1 MRHAYKLRP
10 FDHCLTVGSRGTSL
24 LWGAKARGRGYGVAH
39 GGGGVAL
46 EARGQEGTDALCSV
60 LRGHWGHKRC
70 ALACG
75 PRWNGTSTRIR
86 VGHGRLAPA
95 ATVRVR
101 TLSRCGQRSSRRRDG
116 APPLPPRPW
125 RWPMHGPMRGR
136 GRARGA
142 RYAERARGLG
152 TRTRLLLR
160 IYLIR
165 IMIVDKAVLTATCT
179 DDRTKVC
186 GHWGHLQL
194 SLRGPV
200 KIHDRPYHLV
210 YEESGQHRGEASWPL
225 ADVARYS

>member
-1 MRHAYKLRP
+1 MGLP
-10 FDHCLTVGSRGTSL
+10 T
-24 LWGAKARGRGYGVAH
+24 

-194 SLRGPV
+194 SLRRDREGPSKNSRQTV
-200 KIHDRPYHLV
+200 SPCVRSQGNIEAKRVGHSLTWQDIPKRKPSFASDCRA
-210 YEESGQHRGEASWPL
+210 HRAAASRVWR
-225 ADVARYS
+225 VASL